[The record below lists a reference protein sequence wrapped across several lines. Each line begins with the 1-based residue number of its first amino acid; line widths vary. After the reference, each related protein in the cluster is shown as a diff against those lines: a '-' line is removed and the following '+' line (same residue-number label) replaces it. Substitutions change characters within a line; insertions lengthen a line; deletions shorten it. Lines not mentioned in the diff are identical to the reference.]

1 MKPRSGVLGK
11 GTCKH
16 TDAVPFGKP
25 LTVPSPFDVQLPDT
39 GVPGPRLRA
48 GAPAR
53 AGRGA
58 NRARA

>member
-1 MKPRSGVLGK
+1 MKPRPGLLGK

-25 LTVPSPFDVQLPDT
+25 LTVPSPFDVQLPT
-39 GVPGPRLRA
+39 QEFPGPACGRA
-48 GAPAR
+48 PRTA